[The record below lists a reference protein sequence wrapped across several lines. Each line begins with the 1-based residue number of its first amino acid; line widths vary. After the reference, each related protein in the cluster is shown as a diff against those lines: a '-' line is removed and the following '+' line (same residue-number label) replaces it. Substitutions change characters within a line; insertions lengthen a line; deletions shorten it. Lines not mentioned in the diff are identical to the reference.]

1 MDWEEDEGEEDDQEA
16 RKGHDH
22 SPHREP
28 GGDGP
33 VLIAAHSN
41 RPKPPSLKVLVLE
54 IHHLSK
60 RLQGGVGN
68 RKLRNLRV
76 IDPLSPCFERTAFLY
91 VSSSEML

>member
-16 RKGHDH
+16 SEVHDH

-33 VLIAAHSN
+33 VHIAAHSN

-54 IHHLSK
+54 IHHLG
-60 RLQGGVGN
+60 QTPGGGWEQETEES
-68 RKLRNLRV
+68 
-76 IDPLSPCFERTAFLY
+76 LSQRPAGAVF
-91 VSSSEML
+91 

>member
-16 RKGHDH
+16 SKGHDH

-54 IHHLSK
+54 IHHLG
-60 RLQGGVGN
+60 QTPGGS
-68 RKLRNLRV
+68 REQETEES
-76 IDPLSPCFERTAFLY
+76 LSQRPAGALF
-91 VSSSEML
+91 